1 MQNKSSTTGKTP
13 LTTEGFDGGSEL
25 YNLSTEQ
32 SLEEELWLAAEAGER
47 FKLMELVDK
56 MRVNVNS
63 VNRAA
68 DGWTA
73 LHYAVNEGKLK
84 CVEFLLQRGANVNQ
98 RSGQAR
104 TPLHIACSR
113 QNKCLTKIL
122 LQNGAQPN
130 LQDEQG
136 NTALHLIAQSNNR
149 DLLLNFMQ
157 AAKKGSVDKN
167 VLNADGKSA
176 CDMTSSR
183 DIRRV
188 LQPAGSAKPTSE
200 SSVSGNGKAKRPGF
214 GSGGKGVR
222 EIR

>member
-32 SLEEELWLAAEAGER
+32 SLEEELWVAAEAGER

-84 CVEFLLQRGANVNQ
+84 CV
-98 RSGQAR
+98 
-104 TPLHIACSR
+104 
-113 QNKCLTKIL
+113 
-122 LQNGAQPN
+122 
-130 LQDEQG
+130 
-136 NTALHLIAQSNNR
+136 
-149 DLLLNFMQ
+149 
-157 AAKKGSVDKN
+157 
-167 VLNADGKSA
+167 
-176 CDMTSSR
+176 
-183 DIRRV
+183 
-188 LQPAGSAKPTSE
+188 
-200 SSVSGNGKAKRPGF
+200 
-214 GSGGKGVR
+214 
-222 EIR
+222 